1 MVKQIARKKSFLMAF
16 KATALSFLWYLFS
29 IQLNKQYLQFKKMD
43 MFWQFSI
50 VVYKAKKR

>member
-29 IQLNKQYLQFKKMD
+29 IQLNKQYLQFKKNVYVLAILYS
-43 MFWQFSI
+43 SI
-50 VVYKAKKR
+50 QS